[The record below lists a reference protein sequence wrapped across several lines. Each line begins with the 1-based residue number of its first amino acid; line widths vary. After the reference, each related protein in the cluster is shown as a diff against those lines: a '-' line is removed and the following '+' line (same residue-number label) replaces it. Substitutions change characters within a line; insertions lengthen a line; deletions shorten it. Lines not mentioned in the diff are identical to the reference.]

1 MAESYKFPDEKETE
15 DSDFEVETEEG
26 DIELEVVDDTPEQ
39 DRGRKPLDREVADP
53 TDEEIAEYSEKVQKR
68 MKELTHARHDER
80 RAKEAATREREE
92 AIRVAQQLIEENKAL
107 RQNVNSSQNTAV
119 ESMKAQAES
128 ALVMARKKLKE
139 AQENYD
145 TDAIIE
151 AQEELAAARYRFEK
165 LKDYKTAPLQ
175 ERDEE
180 VYNQTTTPQAPLP
193 DQKAMSWQQ
202 QNQWFGKDDEMTSL
216 ALAVHKKLVES
227 GVDPRS
233 DEYYERVDAR
243 MREVFP
249 SFFGETKKEQPS
261 KRSANVVAAVTRS
274 ANGKTKVK
282 LTKTQEALARKF
294 NLTNEQ
300 YAREVLKLTSES

>member
-1 MAESYKFPDEKETE
+1 MAEAYKFPDEQEPE
-15 DSDFEVETEEG
+15 DKDVEVETEEG
-26 DIELEVVDDTPEQ
+26 DIELEIVDDTPEE
-39 DRGRKPLDREVADP
+39 DRGRKPLDREVNDP
-53 TDEEIAEYSEKVQKR
+53 TDEEVAEYSDKVQKR

-80 RAKEAATREREE
+80 RAKEAALREREE
-92 AIRVAQQLIEENKAL
+92 AIRVAQKLIEENKAL
-107 RQNVNSSQNTAV
+107 RQNVSTSQNTAV

-145 TDAIIE
+145 TDAIIS
-151 AQEELAAARYRFEK
+151 AQEELAEAKFNIERLKNYRP
-165 LKDYKTAPLQ
+165 APLQ
-175 ERDEE
+175 EQKEE
-180 VYNQTTTPQAPLP
+180 VYNQPHTPQAPPP
-193 DQKAMSWQQ
+193 DPKAMSWQQ

-216 ALAVHKKLVES
+216 ALAVHKRLVES

-249 SFFGETKKEQPS
+249 SYFGETKKEQPS
-261 KRSANVVAAVTRS
+261 KRPANVVAAVSRA

-300 YAREVLKLTSES
+300 YAKEVLKLTSES

>member
-1 MAESYKFPDEKETE
+1 MAETYKFPDEQEPE
-15 DSDFEVETEEG
+15 DKDVEVETEEG
-26 DIELEVVDDTPEQ
+26 DIELEIVDDTPEQ
-39 DRGRKPLDREVADP
+39 DRGRKPLDREVIDP
-53 TDEEIAEYSEKVQKR
+53 TDEEVAEYSEKVQKR

-80 RAKEAATREREE
+80 RAKEAAVREREE
-92 AIRVAQQLIEENKAL
+92 AVRIAQKLIEENKAL
-107 RQNVNSSQNTAV
+107 RQNVSTSQNTAV

-128 ALVMARKKLKE
+128 SLIMARKKLKE

-145 TDAIIE
+145 TDAIIS
-151 AQEELAAARYRFEK
+151 AQEELAEAKFNMERLKNYRP
-165 LKDYKTAPLQ
+165 APLQ
-175 ERDEE
+175 EQKEE
-180 VYNQTTTPQAPLP
+180 VYNQPHTPQAPPP
-193 DQKAMSWQQ
+193 DPKAMSWQQ
-202 QNQWFGKDDEMTSL
+202 QNQWFGQDDEMTSL
-216 ALAVHKKLVES
+216 ALAVHKRLVES

-249 SFFGETKKEQPS
+249 SYFGETKKEQPS
-261 KRSANVVAAVTRS
+261 KRPANVVAAVSRA

-300 YAREVLKLTSES
+300 YAKEVLKLTSES